1 MTGSERTASRELSAR
16 TLGALAVLGVVLA
29 FSLSSTLAKRAETPG
44 VLIAFWR
51 MIGMAVLWN
60 VYLRTSGRHV
70 TWANVRQAFVPAL
83 FFGLNLAA
91 FFAGVTHNSV
101 ANAALIGSL
110 APFLIVP
117 LGAVIFHEFFDS
129 RALVFAVFAFG
140 GAAMV
145 LLNAPPFGDASLK
158 GNLLGLLATL
168 LWAGY
173 VVSTRYFRRQLDVAT
188 FMSTITPI
196 AAVVVLPLA
205 VIQGDVL
212 GLTRTGWTYTLILT
226 LLTGVVAHGL
236 FVYAQRTIQ
245 IGTIGIAQV
254 VQPALAVVWA
264 FLLLGERVAP
274 PQIWGIA
281 IVMAGLLVFLLINER
296 DQRARLAPLQ
306 PVISRNL

>member
-1 MTGSERTASRELSAR
+1 MRSQCWASCSP
-16 TLGALAVLGVVLA
+16 
-29 FSLSSTLAKRAETPG
+29 SQLSSTLAKRAETPG

-51 MIGMAVLWN
+51 MIGMAVIWN
-60 VYLRTSGRHV
+60 LYLLTTGRHV
-70 TWANVRQAFVPAL
+70 TWANVRQAFVPGV
-83 FFGLNLAA
+83 FFGLNLAV
-91 FFAGVTHNSV
+91 FFSGVTHNSV

-129 RALVFAVFAFG
+129 RALVFAVIAFG

-145 LLNAPPFGDASLK
+145 LLNRHRS
-158 GNLLGLLATL
+158 ATPRSWGTCWACSPRS

-196 AAVVVLPLA
+196 AVVVVLPLA
-205 VIQGDVL
+205 LLEGDVF

-254 VQPALAVVWA
+254 VQPALAVGGPSCCWA
-264 FLLLGERVAP
+264 NR
-274 PQIWGIA
+274 
-281 IVMAGLLVFLLINER
+281 
-296 DQRARLAPLQ
+296 
-306 PVISRNL
+306 SRRRRSGGSRSSSRGSSRSC